1 MKISAEK
8 FVWGAVLAGSALLVG
23 GCVADAGGGG
33 YVDAGPDYYGPG
45 YGGAIFY
52 GHPGYHDDHYVA
64 RPPARNFAPHPGGG
78 APHPEAPHPSGGGG
92 GRTTPEPENKRG

>member
-8 FVWGAVLAGSALLVG
+8 FIWGAVLAGSALFLG

-52 GHPGYHDDHYVA
+52 GHPAYHDDHYVA
-64 RPPARNFAPHPGGG
+64 RPPARSFAARPSA
-78 APHPEAPHPSGGGG
+78 APHPEAPRPSGGGG